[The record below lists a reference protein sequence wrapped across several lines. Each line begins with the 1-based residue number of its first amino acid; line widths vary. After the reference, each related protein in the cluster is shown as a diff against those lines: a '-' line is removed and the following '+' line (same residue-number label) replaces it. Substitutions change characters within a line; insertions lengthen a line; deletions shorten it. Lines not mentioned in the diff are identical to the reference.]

1 MGVQVSVSGANENDI
16 ILPTEGAKY
25 RCPVS
30 GSYKTDTGV
39 IQNFNHANFR
49 TWCNRAV
56 DAENTPIVEI
66 D

>member
-1 MGVQVSVSGANENDI
+1 MGVQVSVSGANETDT
-16 ILPTEGAKY
+16 ILPTEGANY

-39 IQNFNHANFR
+39 IQNFNHVNFR
-49 TWCNRAV
+49 KWCGQAV
-56 DAENTPIVEI
+56 SPENTPIVEI

>member
-1 MGVQVSVSGANENDI
+1 MGVQVSVSGANVTET
-16 ILPTEGAKY
+16 ILPTEGTKY

-39 IQNFNHANFR
+39 IQNFNHANFKK
-49 TWCNRAV
+49 WCDRPASP
-56 DAENTPIVEI
+56 ENTPIVEI